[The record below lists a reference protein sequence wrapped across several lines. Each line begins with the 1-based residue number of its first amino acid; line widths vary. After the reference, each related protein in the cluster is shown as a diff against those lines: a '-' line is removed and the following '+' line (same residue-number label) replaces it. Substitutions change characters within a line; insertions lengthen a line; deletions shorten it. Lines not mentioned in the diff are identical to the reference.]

1 MCKVATSAGEVL
13 LRSYVADDER
23 ALRRTLEG
31 QDLMVLDLR
40 RRNALAQTVGGLAK
54 LRGAVSMRE
63 FLIFNQELA
72 ALLRAGLPII
82 GSLEILTE
90 RRKNQTFKRALLDIR
105 ERVKSGESLSD
116 GFRAQGDMFPS
127 LYAASLASGERSGE
141 LVSVLTRFIDYMTKV
156 VAIRSKVV
164 SALIYPCILFGLS
177 MGLVALMLFYIIPKF
192 SEFLAEFG
200 TDFPI
205 VTQIVMAV
213 AMFCQEHWEIITV
226 SLITA
231 VISYTFWARTERG
244 RLAVDGMKLRL
255 PIVGG
260 VIDNYCQNRFTRTLG
275 TLQAGGIPL
284 VTSIELSA
292 RAVGNM
298 VVERALL
305 KVAEQ
310 VREGEALWDSLSSTG
325 LISDITV
332 QMVKVGES
340 TGELAEMLHNASDFT
355 DNEIDTALTRLVA
368 VIEPVMLVFMALLV
382 ATMLMSIYLPMFQ
395 IAGQGTF

>member
-213 AMFCQEHWEIITV
+213 AMFCQDHWQIITV

-260 VIDNYCQNRFTRTLG
+260 VIDNSCQNRFTRTLG

>member
-1 MCKVATSAGEVL
+1 VATSAGEVL

-23 ALRRTLEG
+23 ALRRQLEG

-40 RRNALAQTVGGLAK
+40 RRNALLQSLGGLTK

-82 GSLEILTE
+82 SSLEILTE
-90 RRKNQTFKRALLDIR
+90 RRKNQAFKRALLDIR

-116 GFRAQGDMFPS
+116 AFRAQGDMFPS

-141 LVSVLTRFIDYMTKV
+141 LGSVLVRFIDYMTKV

-177 MGLVALMLFYIIPKF
+177 IALIALMLFYIIPKF

-205 VTQIVMAV
+205 VTRIVMAV
-213 AMFCQEHWEIITV
+213 AMYCKDHWQIILGSVIVTV
-226 SLITA
+226 VA
-231 VISYTFWARTERG
+231 YTFWVRTERG

-255 PIVGG
+255 PVLGG
-260 VIDNYCQNRFTRTLG
+260 VVDNYAQNRFTRTLG

-284 VTSIELSA
+284 VSSIELSA
-292 RAVGNM
+292 RAVGNI
-298 VVERALL
+298 VVEKSLL
-305 KVAEQ
+305 RVAEQ
-310 VREGEALWDSLSSTG
+310 VREGQALWESLAATG
-325 LISDITV
+325 LISDITI

>member
-213 AMFCQEHWEIITV
+213 AMFCQDHWQIITV

-368 VIEPVMLVFMALLV
+368 VIEPAMLVFMALLV